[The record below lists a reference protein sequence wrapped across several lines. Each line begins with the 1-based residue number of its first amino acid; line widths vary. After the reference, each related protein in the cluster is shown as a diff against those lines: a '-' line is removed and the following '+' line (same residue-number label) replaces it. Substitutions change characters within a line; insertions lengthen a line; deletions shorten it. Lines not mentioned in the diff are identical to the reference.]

1 MDKKQSV
8 YVCDVTN
15 TCVNDTMRLSPMDG
29 NGISVMPHERHG
41 FSNQWQLDFLL
52 NNLSD
57 RQQTKYQSS
66 ASLNL
71 CDAHQAVIWIPFTK
85 SQLCGKI
92 FHVLTLACNIGV
104 IVMGSPSHSLE
115 WGAQLINNDYRKL
128 SDTRRTKSQNWN
140 VSRLS
145 LQLSLCNILK
155 PSVKWRMKM

>member
-1 MDKKQSV
+1 MIPCV
-8 YVCDVTN
+8 YRPWTVMVYQWCHMSGMVSQIN
-15 TCVNDTMRLSPMDG
+15 G
-29 NGISVMPHERHG
+29 NSTFCWTTFRTDNKPNIKAPHHWTFVMPIK
-41 FSNQWQLDFLL
+41 QWSVD
-52 NNLSD
+52 SPH
-57 RQQTKYQSS
+57 K
-66 ASLNL
+66 
-71 CDAHQAVIWIPFTK
+71 K
-85 SQLCGKI
+85 QLCGKI